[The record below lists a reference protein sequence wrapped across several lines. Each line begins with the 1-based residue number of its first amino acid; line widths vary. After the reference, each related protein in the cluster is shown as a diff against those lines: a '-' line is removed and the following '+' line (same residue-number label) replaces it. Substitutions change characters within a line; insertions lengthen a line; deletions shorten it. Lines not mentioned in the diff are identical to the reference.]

1 MSDPAFR
8 KKIEPLEKYL
18 KRKDLVEIIINR
30 EGEISLETITGEWV
44 HKTDKSITRDN
55 IRQLTTLMANLSG
68 QEFDHINPIFSGRL
82 PEYGH
87 RVQVNMGAHVSSGM
101 AVAIRIGKA
110 TVYPI
115 ESYMPKEQ
123 ADYLID
129 MVKQGKTILVSAPTG
144 AGKTTFLN
152 SLVSHI
158 PDHQRIVTI
167 EDAQELII
175 PHRNHTGFLKSK
187 NSTDVAGL
195 SFSDFI
201 NSTLRL
207 RPDRILLGEI
217 DIENTMAFLN
227 IANSG
232 HSGSISTIHAESKEE
247 VLNKLCLN
255 AQLAGAKGGKSEIMS
270 YAKEAI
276 DIIVSLN
283 KRLENGKRVFEAT
296 ITNM

>member
-1 MSDPAFR
+1 MSNAAFK

-30 EGEISLETITGEWV
+30 EGEISLETITGEWL
-44 HKTDKSITRDN
+44 HKPDKSITKDN

-123 ADYLID
+123 ADYLIE

-158 PDHQRIVTI
+158 PEHQRIVTI

-175 PHRNHTGFLKSK
+175 PHKNHTGFLKSK